1 MENSSGGGFWSD
13 LGETFKESI
22 RSLIS
27 AGTNRAQTEIIGR
40 GDVSSFPKDQL
51 ESDYYDDENANNR
64 ARTQDKNGEYRARS
78 QDKNGEYRG
87 FVFNNIPAIYVGAG
101 VLVLVLLLRK

>member
-1 MENSSGGGFWSD
+1 MENSSGGGGGFWSD

-22 RSLIS
+22 KSLIN

-40 GDVSSFPKDQL
+40 GDVSSFPRDQL

-64 ARTQDKNGEYRARS
+64 ARTQDKNGEYR
-78 QDKNGEYRG
+78 G
-87 FVFNNIPAIYVGAG
+87 FVFDNIPAIYVGAG
-101 VLVLVLLLRK
+101 ILVLVLLLRK

>member
-1 MENSSGGGFWSD
+1 MENSSGGGGGFWSD

-22 RSLIS
+22 KSLIN

-40 GDVSSFPKDQL
+40 GDVSSFPRDQL

-64 ARTQDKNGEYRARS
+64 ARTQDKNGEYR
-78 QDKNGEYRG
+78 G
-87 FVFNNIPAIYVGAG
+87 FVFDNVPAIYVGAG
-101 VLVLVLLLRK
+101 ILVLVLLLRK

>member
-1 MENSSGGGFWSD
+1 MENSSGGGGFWSD

-22 RSLIS
+22 KSLIN

-40 GDVSSFPKDQL
+40 GDVSSFPRDQL

-64 ARTQDKNGEYRARS
+64 ASTQDKNGEYRAR
-78 QDKNGEYRG
+78 NGEYRG